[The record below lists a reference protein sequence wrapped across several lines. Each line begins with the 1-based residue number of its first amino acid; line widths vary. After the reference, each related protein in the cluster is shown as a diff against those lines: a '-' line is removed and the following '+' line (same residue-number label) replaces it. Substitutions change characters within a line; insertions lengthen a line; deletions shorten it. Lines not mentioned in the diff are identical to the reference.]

1 MVALPEPMPL
11 FVLTGFLGSGKTT
24 LLGRILRAD
33 AEART
38 GVLINE
44 YGQAGL
50 DHRIVA
56 HVAEASAVVANGCLC
71 CSVRPELARALLDL
85 LRRSLAGEVP
95 RFERV
100 VLETSGLSDPAPIIN
115 TVQTH
120 PVLKEYFRVAGVIAT
135 VDAVNGLASADDHAE
150 FAKQVAV
157 ADLVL
162 VTKSDLAAPAAA
174 RGLAERIRVINALAP
189 VRDARAPDLDPA
201 SLLREQPVS
210 RVSAVSADA
219 APSHA
224 VSTFSISL
232 DERLDW
238 SSFVTWLSLLLNR
251 HGRSVL
257 RFKGMLN
264 LTDESAPVLV
274 HGVQHI
280 MHPPEHMEG
289 WPDDDRRSHL
299 VFIARGL
306 DPAEIRASLASFLRF
321 ARENMAPRPGLLVAE
336 EV

>member
-1 MVALPEPMPL
+1 MPL

-33 AEART
+33 DGMRT

-44 YGQAGL
+44 FGQAGL

-71 CSVRPELARALLDL
+71 CSVRPELSRALLDL
-85 LRRSLAGEVP
+85 LRRALAGEMP
-95 RFERV
+95 RFGRL

-115 TVQTH
+115 TIQTH
-120 PVLKEYFRVAGVIAT
+120 PVLKEYFRVAGVITT
-135 VDAVNGLASADDHAE
+135 VDAVNGLASSDDHAE

-162 VTKSDLAAPAAA
+162 VTKTDLASPAVVVS
-174 RGLAERIRVINALAP
+174 LVERIRTINALAP
-189 VRDARAPDLDPA
+189 VRDARAPELDPS
-201 SLLREQPVS
+201 SLLQEQGTS
-210 RVSAVSADA
+210 RVSAVSSDA
-219 APSHA
+219 ASPHA
-224 VSTFSISL
+224 VRTFSISL

-238 SSFVTWLSLLLNR
+238 STFVTWLSLLLNR
-251 HGRSVL
+251 HGRAIL

-264 LTDESAPVLV
+264 LGAEDAPVLV

-280 MHPPEHMEG
+280 MHPPEHMAG
-289 WPDDDRRSHL
+289 WPDEDRRSHL
-299 VFIARGL
+299 VFIAKGL
-306 DPAEIRASLASFLRF
+306 DPADIKASLDSFLRF
-321 ARENMAPRPGLLVAE
+321 ARDTMPLRAGSLVAQ
-336 EV
+336 EVH